1 MNIQTEKSF
10 LIDMLQKIDDPSVI
24 QKVKYFIL
32 HEIGPIYLSENKKK
46 SLIKEYWN
54 TKKFPNLELMLLSF

>member
-1 MNIQTEKSF
+1 
-10 LIDMLQKIDDPSVI
+10 MLQKIDDPSVI
-24 QKVKYFIL
+24 QKVKDFIL

-54 TKKFPNLELMLLSF
+54 TKKIPNLELMLLSF